1 MRIGI
6 DARALS
12 EPGGGEE
19 TYIRNVVRAL
29 AAVDTDNEYTLF
41 LNPAAP
47 PAPIAGTERMRR
59 VEVWPRSRSVRLLAT
74 FSLALRREGIDVVQ
88 VQNTVPVLCPAPP
101 VLNVHDISYERYPQ
115 FYLPAEVTRL
125 RALMPLM
132 VRRAAS
138 VLTLSEFCR
147 ADIVRR
153 YRVAPQ
159 KVVVAPCAADPLFA
173 PLPDAARLAAV
184 RARYATGARFIL
196 CVGNLQPRKN
206 LQTLIAAYVRL
217 RQADATR
224 HRLVLVG
231 KAAWLYDPIF
241 AAARASGYGAELIF
255 TGYVPQEDLVAL
267 YNAADLFVYPS
278 LFEGFGLPPL
288 EALACGTPVIAANT
302 AALPEVVGEA
312 GVLVD
317 PREVDGLAA
326 AMARVLGDEALRQR
340 LRVQG
345 PERAARFSW
354 DATARTIVD
363 AYRRA
368 AK

>member
-1 MRIGI
+1 MRVGI
-6 DARALS
+6 DARVLGS
-12 EPGGGEE
+12 QTGGDE
-19 TYIRNVVRAL
+19 TYLRNVIRAL
-29 AAVDTDNEYTLF
+29 ATADPGGDHALF
-41 LNPAAP
+41 LAA
-47 PAPIAGTERMRR
+47 AHADEQITGAERMRR
-59 VEVWPRSRSVRLLAT
+59 IAVAPHGRLPNPLAMPLALARARIDVAHATYMAPWPYPVRL
-74 FSLALRREGIDVVQ
+74 VVS
-88 VQNTVPVLCPAPP
+88 
-101 VLNVHDISYERYPQ
+101 VHDIAYERYPQ
-115 FYLPAEVTRL
+115 WFTPAMVSTL
-125 RALMPLM
+125 RRFVPLTI
-132 VRRAAS
+132 RRS
-138 VLTLSEFCR
+138 RVVLTLSEFCR

-173 PLPDAARLAAV
+173 PLPDVAHLAAV

-317 PREVDGLAA
+317 PREVDGLAG
-326 AMARVLGDEALRQR
+326 AMARVLGDGVLRAR

-345 PERAARFSW
+345 PQRAARFSW